1 MTESTRQSRGEMLA
15 GISRG
20 IVRLHHQY
28 YGKGP
33 TKAKTY
39 AINDT
44 VICILRGGFTAA
56 EQTLIRDGKSDDV
69 EYIRRS
75 FQKTMKMQFTK
86 VVEEATTRKVIAYMS
101 QVHANPDMAVEL
113 FVLEADDQRLIG
125 EHEEDLVDEEDERAA
140 GAS

>member
-1 MTESTRQSRGEMLA
+1 MTEDTGQSRGEMLA
-15 GISRG
+15 AISRG
-20 IVRLHHQY
+20 IVRMHRQY

-44 VICILRGGFTAA
+44 IICILRGGFTQA

-75 FQKTMKMQFTK
+75 FQKTMKRQFTE
-86 VVEEATTRKVIAYMS
+86 VVEDATSRKVIAYMS
-101 QVHANPDMAVEL
+101 QVHTDPDMAVEL
-113 FVLEADDQRLIG
+113 FVLEAADQRLIG
-125 EHEEDLVDEEDERAA
+125 EHAEDLVEEETEAA
-140 GAS
+140 EEPS